1 MSWVVSGA
9 AAVVKV
15 AGVSRYLDRGATVPE
30 EADSDSVE
38 HLAAVGLISE
48 TIDPEPKSEPE
59 TESKPEPEPDAEP
72 APAKSTR
79 TKR

>member
-15 AGVSRYLDRGATVPE
+15 AGVFRYLDRGATVPE

-48 TIDPEPKSEPE
+48 TVDPEPKSEPDP
-59 TESKPEPEPDAEP
+59 KPEPDAEP

>member
-30 EADSDSVE
+30 GADSDSVE

-48 TIDPEPKSEPE
+48 ALDPEP
-59 TESKPEPEPDAEP
+59 TPEPDPKPEP

>member
-48 TIDPEPKSEPE
+48 AVDPEPTPEPDP
-59 TESKPEPEPDAEP
+59 KPEPDPEL
-72 APAKSTR
+72 AKSTR
-79 TKR
+79 AKR

>member
-48 TIDPEPKSEPE
+48 ALDPEP
-59 TESKPEPEPDAEP
+59 TPEPEPDAEP

>member
-15 AGVSRYLDRGATVPE
+15 AGVSRYLDRGAPVPE

-48 TIDPEPKSEPE
+48 TVDPEPEPE
-59 TESKPEPEPDAEP
+59 TESKPEPEPDPEPEP

>member
-48 TIDPEPKSEPE
+48 TIDPDKSEPDP
-59 TESKPEPEPDAEP
+59 KPDPDPEPEPE
-72 APAKSTR
+72 PAKSTR

>member
-1 MSWVVSGA
+1 M
-9 AAVVKV
+9 VKV
-15 AGVSRYLDRGATVPE
+15 AGVSRYLDRGAAVPE

-48 TIDPEPKSEPE
+48 TVDPEPKSEPDP
-59 TESKPEPEPDAEP
+59 KPEPD
-72 APAKSTR
+72 PAKSTR

>member
-48 TIDPEPKSEPE
+48 ALDPEP
-59 TESKPEPEPDAEP
+59 TPEPDPKPEP